1 MDVDEDTVDMERRAL
16 IMELAQQQQ
25 MALQHL
31 DEVVENQRNVRAN
44 YYARSDDQQYVPAQR
59 GQQPRDEGGDTSLL
73 EDVREHRQES
83 AQQTQPLPSQDHHT
97 HQHLRHRVQAIDR
110 QHGAYSYSCS
120 FTSIYLTLSA
130 FIAILALVTTPSNVL
145 FSSIWMR
152 VNPSSSTKT
161 TNVGDMHQ
169 QLQHTADAFKAHANK
184 LEDGNFVVDGR
195 GNLDD
200 MGLKKSDVWELVVSQ
215 STAKRSSSTEPSKQT
230 SESKYTPPSST
241 SWTGSLLNFWGEGKD
256 RFIGRPQ
263 NAGDGSPLA
272 GSMEQYIL
280 LELKFRTA
288 LAHFLLSETSVKSA
302 LTATDTDR
310 HSSSRKWN
318 FPWEWIKQKPA
329 NDNHVEGIRID
340 DSFEQ
345 SVPQGKAQTSNRR
358 RTSNGSY
365 ATIHS
370 LLSPIAMNPSSVET
384 LLPTKEGDDTADMP
398 TIASQST
405 SPPFITFVDKTFSS
419 TPRLI
424 AIANF
429 LIVLTYLLQIAVAD
443 LFLGHINTSNTVGN
457 TLNVETGRTP
467 GQLIPNEASRRR
479 RVGRERFV
487 GFLLFKLL
495 LISVVLELDRVDLFM
510 FLTWYTLVS
519 FLRSLSHLAGNTAN
533 HASQSGEP
541 PCPGV
546 LRLLA
551 LVLVC
556 NVSAAMGCAA
566 IFTDWNILL
575 LLTFD
580 CILLGIDVVTH
591 IMRHVVSTAEEMH
604 RMKVSL
610 LEERQLELHA
620 QSRVQLG
627 GSNVSTRSSRGMEIE
642 SDENATELQRGGQ
655 ESRARADDN
664 LSFDNELRLIDGAIQ
679 ISESEHGR
687 RMASIWT
694 AVFSLEI
701 TASCLTISHF
711 LHVWSLHGTAGLSLV
726 DGVLA
731 LHLHSTISLIGKK
744 IAERRNMHRVTR
756 EINNSFP
763 DASDLDIRKASAA
776 GDVCCICLNSLLV
789 GGVKKIACGHLFH
802 TNCLRE
808 VLERERSFASAK
820 CPLCRASVVTGRHDM
835 HVVHHV
841 GAVGAGVGNRRAQP
855 AQLINQQLNTGE
867 QSLLRFSTE
876 NLLPSWLPIPAFA
889 FEVVRREATVV
900 VEPTP
905 NPEAGWQRFFRRG
918 GQVQGEDVNDD
929 GNNHLQPQG
938 QQETSFWR
946 RVLILVGAIPMSPE
960 EEAVALEQLVDMFPQ
975 VR

>member
-1 MDVDEDTVDMERRAL
+1 
-16 IMELAQQQQ
+16 
-25 MALQHL
+25 
-31 DEVVENQRNVRAN
+31 
-44 YYARSDDQQYVPAQR
+44 
-59 GQQPRDEGGDTSLL
+59 
-73 EDVREHRQES
+73 
-83 AQQTQPLPSQDHHT
+83 
-97 HQHLRHRVQAIDR
+97 
-110 QHGAYSYSCS
+110 
-120 FTSIYLTLSA
+120 
-130 FIAILALVTTPSNVL
+130 
-145 FSSIWMR
+145 
-152 VNPSSSTKT
+152 
-161 TNVGDMHQ
+161 
-169 QLQHTADAFKAHANK
+169 
-184 LEDGNFVVDGR
+184 
-195 GNLDD
+195 
-200 MGLKKSDVWELVVSQ
+200 
-215 STAKRSSSTEPSKQT
+215 
-230 SESKYTPPSST
+230 
-241 SWTGSLLNFWGEGKD
+241 
-256 RFIGRPQ
+256 
-263 NAGDGSPLA
+263 
-272 GSMEQYIL
+272 
-280 LELKFRTA
+280 
-288 LAHFLLSETSVKSA
+288 
-302 LTATDTDR
+302 
-310 HSSSRKWN
+310 
-318 FPWEWIKQKPA
+318 
-329 NDNHVEGIRID
+329 
-340 DSFEQ
+340 
-345 SVPQGKAQTSNRR
+345 
-358 RTSNGSY
+358 
-365 ATIHS
+365 
-370 LLSPIAMNPSSVET
+370 MNPSSVET
-384 LLPTKEGDDTADMP
+384 LLLTEEGYGTEDMP

-405 SPPFITFVDKTFSS
+405 SPPFITIVDKTFSS

-429 LIVLTYLLQIAVAD
+429 LIVLTYLLQKALAD
-443 LFLGHINTSNTVGN
+443 LFLGNT
-457 TLNVETGRTP
+457 P
-467 GQLIPNEASRRR
+467 QLFPNEASRRQ

-495 LISVVLELDRVDLFM
+495 LISVVLELDQIDLFI
-510 FLTWYTLVS
+510 FLVWYTLVT

-546 LRLLA
+546 LRLLV

-556 NVSAAMGCAA
+556 NVSAAMGCMA

-591 IMRHVVSTAEEMH
+591 IMRHVVSTAEEVH
-604 RMKVSL
+604 RMKISL

-620 QSRVQLG
+620 QRRVQLG
-627 GSNVSTRSSRGMEIE
+627 GSNDSIRSSRGMEME
-642 SDENATELQRGGQ
+642 CDENANELHRGLQ

-664 LSFDNELRLIDGAIQ
+664 LSFENELRRIDGAIQ

-687 RMASIWT
+687 RMASIGT

-701 TASCLTISHF
+701 TALCLTISHF
-711 LHVWSLHGTAGLSLV
+711 LHVWSLHGTAGFSLV

-763 DASDLDIRKASAA
+763 DASDLDIRKASGA

-820 CPLCRASVVTGRHDM
+820 CPLCRASVVTGRHDL

-855 AQLINQQLNTGE
+855 TQLINQQLNTGE

-889 FEVVRREATVV
+889 FEVVRRESTVV
-900 VEPTP
+900 VEPNP

-918 GQVQGEDVNDD
+918 GQVQGEDVND
-929 GNNHLQPQG
+929 QPQG

-960 EEAVALEQLVDMFPQ
+960 EEAVTLEQLVDMFPQ

>member
-1 MDVDEDTVDMERRAL
+1 MDEDTVDMERQAR
-16 IMELAQQQQ
+16 IMELARQQQ

-44 YYARSDDQQYVPAQR
+44 YYARSDDQHYVPAQR
-59 GQQPRDEGGDTSLL
+59 DQQPRDED
-73 EDVREHRQES
+73 EDPFFLDDMRGHRQES
-83 AQQTQPLPSQDHHT
+83 AQQIQPLPSQDHHT
-97 HQHLRHRVQAIDR
+97 HQHLLHRVQAIGR

-130 FIAILALVTTPSNVL
+130 FIAILSLVTTPSNDL

-152 VNPSSSTKT
+152 VNPSKT
-161 TNVGDMHQ
+161 TNAGDVHQ
-169 QLQHTADAFKAHANK
+169 QLQHTVDAFKAHANTM
-184 LEDGNFVVDGR
+184 EDGNFVVDGR

-200 MGLKKSDVWELVVSQ
+200 MGRKKSDIWELVVSQ

-241 SWTGSLLNFWGEGKD
+241 SWTGSLLNFWGEAKD
-256 RFIGRPQ
+256 RFIGPTQ
-263 NAGDGSPLA
+263 DAGDGSPLA
-272 GSMEQYIL
+272 GSIEQYIL

-288 LAHFLLSETSVKSA
+288 LAHFLLSETSEKSA
-302 LTATDTDR
+302 STATDTDR
-310 HSSSRKWN
+310 PISSKKWD
-318 FPWEWIKQKPA
+318 FPWEWMKQKPA

-358 RTSNGSY
+358 RTSNWSY

-370 LLSPIAMNPSSVET
+370 LLSPVLGAMNPSSVET
-384 LLPTKEGDDTADMP
+384 LLTTKEGDDTADMP

-405 SPPFITFVDKTFSS
+405 SPPFITIVDKTFSS

-424 AIANF
+424 AIANS
-429 LIVLTYLLQIAVAD
+429 LILLTYLLQIAVAD

-457 TLNVETGRTP
+457 TPNVSTVRTP
-467 GQLIPNEASRRR
+467 GQLFPNEASRRR

-495 LISVVLELDRVDLFM
+495 LTSVVLELDRVDLIM
-510 FLTWYTLVS
+510 FLSWYTLVS
-519 FLRSLSHLAGNTAN
+519 FLRSLSHLAGNTAI

-546 LRLLA
+546 LRLLV

-591 IMRHVVSTAEEMH
+591 IMRHVVSTAEEVH

-610 LEERQLELHA
+610 LEERQLELHV
-620 QSRVQLG
+620 QRRVQLG
-627 GSNVSTRSSRGMEIE
+627 GPNDLTRNSRGMEME
-642 SDENATELQRGGQ
+642 SYENATELHRGGQ

-664 LSFDNELRLIDGAIQ
+664 LLFDNELRRIDGAIQ

-687 RMASIWT
+687 RMASIGT
-694 AVFSLEI
+694 AVFSLEL
-701 TASCLTISHF
+701 TALCLTISHF

-763 DASDLDIRKASAA
+763 DASDLDIRKSSAA

-808 VLERERSFASAK
+808 VLERERSFSSAK
-820 CPLCRASVVTGRHDM
+820 CPLCRASVVTGRHDLQ
-835 HVVHHV
+835 VVHHV

-855 AQLINQQLNTGE
+855 AQIINQQLNTGE

-889 FEVVRREATVV
+889 FEVVRREATAV
-900 VEPTP
+900 VEPNP